1 MLGKSRPGAIAV
13 CRRSDGKGTALQAVV
28 CQHAITLKLLTYD
41 AGGFDPTAGCKPQ
54 AYHTSHVHLSLLLLS
69 WHRRCLL
76 FLVYLHCRRVDDVV
90 ASWDGRRERADRGI
104 CQVEI
109 STLGEFSGVIL
120 ICVGRDGARSE
131 CCCVACSTA
140 LQVSNSFPCMESRN
154 AQLS

>member
-1 MLGKSRPGAIAV
+1 MLGNSCPGAIAV
-13 CRRSDGKGTALQAVV
+13 WRRGDGKGTALQAVV
-28 CQHAITLKLLTYD
+28 CQHAITLKPLTYD
-41 AGGFDPTAGCKPQ
+41 AGGFDPTAGCKPKV
-54 AYHTSHVHLSLLLLS
+54 YHTSRVHLSLLLLS

-90 ASWDGRRERADRGI
+90 TSWDGRRERADRGI

-109 STLGEFSGVIL
+109 STLGGFSGVIL

-131 CCCVACSTA
+131 CCCIACSTA
-140 LQVSNSFPCMESRN
+140 LQVSNSCPCMENRD